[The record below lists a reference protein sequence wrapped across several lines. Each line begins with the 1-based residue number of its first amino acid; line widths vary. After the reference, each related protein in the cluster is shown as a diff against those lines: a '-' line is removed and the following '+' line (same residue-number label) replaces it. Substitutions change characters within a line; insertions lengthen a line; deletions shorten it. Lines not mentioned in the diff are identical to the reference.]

1 MVLPPNNI
9 CSSGQVRRRALD
21 LNVGRVL
28 NRAPDNGLG
37 LFPLT
42 METLGGKSIL
52 GSLKNR

>member
-42 METLGGKSIL
+42 MDTLGGKSIL
-52 GSLKNR
+52 GSLKNS